1 MLWGNID
8 TKMFRTYAHLTNEDI
23 ENEVAEKAGVTPPS
37 RRRRTDTLE
46 AKQCKQC
53 YTINAPTYK
62 FCAQCG
68 LPLTGEAADKLRQAQ
83 EQAELLPEYGKLV
96 EKFKSELGVMR
107 SERMGGT

>member
-1 MLWGNID
+1 
-8 TKMFRTYAHLTNEDI
+8 
-23 ENEVAEKAGVTPPS
+23 
-37 RRRRTDTLE
+37 
-46 AKQCKQC
+46 
-53 YTINAPTYK
+53 
-62 FCAQCG
+62 